1 MRKWMLALLAP
12 CAIVAAQTT
21 PTDVFD
27 KAPPQVDSALR
38 ERVSKFFQAH
48 VESKFRAA
56 EEVVADDS
64 KDFFYN
70 MEKQHYLGYEI
81 VRINYT
87 DNFTKATVVTTVE
100 VEWRS
105 PRIGVMRVKPPM
117 TSLWRQEKG
126 NWYWYVVPAKDWDTP
141 WGKMHPGPDT
151 AQQKQMAALFKG
163 VSVEDVTRQVA
174 IDKDAMT
181 LSGYEPSNGEAI
193 IANNLPGEIKLRLEA
208 PPIIGMKVK
217 LEKEVLK
224 NGEQAKLSVHYDPP
238 TKEPKSASDIV
249 IHVDPTGQVF
259 HVKLTFDI
267 QPELKRLLPKQLQ
280 K

>member
-1 MRKWMLALLAP
+1 MRKLMLALSVY
-12 CAIVAAQTT
+12 CAVLSAQN

-27 KAPPQVDSALR
+27 KAPPEVDNSLR
-38 ERVSKFFQAH
+38 ERVAKFFQAH
-48 VESKFRAA
+48 VENKFRAA
-56 EEVVADDS
+56 EEMVADDS

-87 DNFTKATVVTTVE
+87 DNFTKATVVTAVE

-126 NWYWYVVPAKDWDTP
+126 NWYWYVVPSKDWDTP
-141 WGKMHPGPDT
+141 WGKMHPGADT
-151 AQQKQMAALFKG
+151 AQQQQMAALFKG
-163 VSVEDVTRQVA
+163 VSVQDVTRQVA
-174 IDKDAMT
+174 IDRDAMT
-181 LSGYEPSNGEAI
+181 LSGYQPSNGEAI
-193 IANNLPGEIKLRLEA
+193 IANSLPGEIKLRMEA
-208 PPIIGMKVK
+208 PPINGMEVK

-224 NGEQAKLSVHYDPP
+224 SGEQAKLSVHYDPP
-238 TKEPKSASDIV
+238 TKEPKSASEIA
-249 IHVDPTGQVF
+249 IHVEPTGQVF

-267 QPELKRLLPKQLQ
+267 QPELKRLLPKELQ

>member
-1 MRKWMLALLAP
+1 MGIGM
-12 CAIVAAQTT
+12 
-21 PTDVFD
+21 
-27 KAPPQVDSALR
+27 S
-38 ERVSKFFQAH
+38 
-48 VESKFRAA
+48 FR
-56 EEVVADDS
+56 
-64 KDFFYN
+64 
-70 MEKQHYLGYEI
+70 
-81 VRINYT
+81 R
-87 DNFTKATVVTTVE
+87 
-100 VEWRS
+100 
-105 PRIGVMRVKPPM
+105 RIGIHLGARCI
-117 TSLWRQEKG
+117 
-126 NWYWYVVPAKDWDTP
+126 PAPTP
-141 WGKMHPGPDT
+141 